1 MKKIIINIVVF
12 VFAFCANAQAGST
25 SSPQAG
31 STLRQSSV
39 QASSPQAGST
49 LRQSSVQASSPQAG
63 STLRQSSVQASSP
76 QAGSTLR
83 QSSVQASSVQA
94 SPSDE
99 AEALFAQGE
108 YLRGRDILTKALN
121 DPDPVQRAYALETY
135 ARFHENIVG
144 NTDNALTFYGD
155 ILRTNL
161 PVDHPMKLSAQ
172 KDIDR
177 LKQLKI
183 QYKAE
188 DALLKKLQLSEVVSP
203 DENRKRVAQ
212 LRAVIEQKPGYYRL
226 SEVYY
231 QLGRNYFATED
242 YYNAYISL
250 KKAVELKPGVN
261 FYLPVNVWMD
271 AAYGK
276 RVRANIHAAS
286 WGTLGGLLVLTVIV
300 FYASRPWRWLKF
312 RHLAA
317 GILMVLLWLIVF
329 GVSYKWFAGKPGV
342 SETTMF
348 EAGVVPPYFFSF
360 GPDGP
365 FWKITQSLFVYGLVG
380 VLGVFVFSIGIGRL
394 KYRWA
399 ALLINLVF
407 AALLLTSLTTVFYM
421 RNCDQKSM
429 FGSEGS
435 GALYYL
441 AGDNYFVTFGM
452 EPYVL
457 TNPRAYPNLALNN
470 LSDPYMLEWV
480 KKYCP
485 FPPPSNKPDP

>member
-12 VFAFCANAQAGST
+12 VFAFCANAQVSST

-31 STLRQSSV
+31 ST
-39 QASSPQAGST
+39 SSPQ
-49 LRQSSVQASSPQAG
+49 V
-63 STLRQSSVQASSP
+63 
-76 QAGSTLR
+76 
-83 QSSVQASSVQA
+83 

-108 YLRGRDILTKALN
+108 YLQGRNILTKALN
-121 DPDPVQRAYALETY
+121 DPDPVERANALQSY
-135 ARFHENIVG
+135 ARFYENIAG

-161 PVDHPMKLSAQ
+161 PVDHPLKLSAQ
-172 KDIDR
+172 KEISR
-177 LKQLKI
+177 LKQLKV

-188 DALLKKLQLSEVVSP
+188 DALLRKLQLSEVVSP
-203 DENRKRVAQ
+203 DENRKQITQ
-212 LRAVIEQKPGYYRL
+212 LLAIIEQKPDYYRL

-242 YYNAYISL
+242 YYKAYISS

-261 FYLPVNVWMD
+261 FYLPVNVWID
-271 AAYGK
+271 AAYSK
-276 RVRANIHAAS
+276 WVRANIHTAS
-286 WGTLGGLLVLTVIV
+286 WGTIGGLLVLTVIV
-300 FYASRPWRWLKF
+300 FYACRPWRWLKF
-312 RHLAA
+312 RHLIV
-317 GILMVLLWLIVF
+317 GFSMVLLWLIVF

-342 SETTMF
+342 SEVTMF

-365 FWKITQSLFVYGLVG
+365 YWKVTQSLFVYGLVG

-407 AALLLTSLTTVFYM
+407 AVLLFTSLTTVFYM

-429 FGSEGS
+429 FGSEGVGS
-435 GALYYL
+435 VRHYL
-441 AGDNYFVTFGM
+441 KGDNYFVSFGM

-457 TNPRAYPNLALNN
+457 TNPKAYPNLALNN

-485 FPPPSNKPDP
+485 FPPQSDKPAP

>member
-1 MKKIIINIVVF
+1 MKKIIIDIVVF
-12 VFAFCANAQAGST
+12 VFAFCAN
-25 SSPQAG
+25 
-31 STLRQSSV
+31 
-39 QASSPQAGST
+39 
-49 LRQSSVQASSPQAG
+49 
-63 STLRQSSVQASSP
+63 
-76 QAGSTLR
+76 
-83 QSSVQASSVQA
+83 VQA

-108 YLRGRDILTKALN
+108 YLKGRSILTKALN
-121 DPDPVQRAYALETY
+121 DPDPVQRVYALQAY
-135 ARFHENIVG
+135 ARFYENIVG

-161 PVDHPMKLSAQ
+161 PADHPMKLSAQ
-172 KDIDR
+172 KEISR

-183 QYKAE
+183 QYKTE
-188 DALLKKLQLSEVVSP
+188 DALLRKLQLSETVSP
-203 DENRKRVAQ
+203 DENRKQITQ
-212 LRAVIEQKPGYYRL
+212 LLAIIGQKPDYYRL
-226 SEVYY
+226 SEVCY

-242 YYNAYISL
+242 YYKAYISS
-250 KKAVELKPGVN
+250 KKAMELKPGVN

-276 RVRANIHAAS
+276 WVRANIHTAS
-286 WGTLGGLLVLTVIV
+286 WAILGGLLVLTVIV
-300 FYASRPWRWLKF
+300 FYACRPWRWLKF
-312 RHLAA
+312 RHLII
-317 GILMVLLWLIVF
+317 GFSMVLLWLIVF

-342 SETTMF
+342 SEETMLK
-348 EAGVVPPYFFSF
+348 AGVVPPYFFSF

-365 FWKITQSLFVYGLVG
+365 YWKVTQNLFVYGLVG

-407 AALLLTSLTTVFYM
+407 AALLFTSLTTVFYM

-429 FGSEGS
+429 FGSEAAGS
-435 GALYYL
+435 VWYYL
-441 AGDNYFVTFGM
+441 KGDNYFVSFGM

-470 LSDPYMLEWV
+470 LADPYMLEWV

-485 FPPPSNKPDP
+485 FPPPSDKPEP

>member
-1 MKKIIINIVVF
+1 VKKIIINIVVF
-12 VFAFCANAQAGST
+12 VFAFCANAQASST
-25 SSPQAG
+25 SSP
-31 STLRQSSV
+31 
-39 QASSPQAGST
+39 
-49 LRQSSVQASSPQAG
+49 
-63 STLRQSSVQASSP
+63 
-76 QAGSTLR
+76 
-83 QSSVQASSVQA
+83 QA

-108 YLRGRDILTKALN
+108 YLKGRDILTKALN
-121 DPDPVQRAYALETY
+121 DPDPMQRAYALQAY
-135 ARFHENIVG
+135 ARFYENIAG
-144 NTDNALTFYGD
+144 NIDNALTFYGD

-172 KDIDR
+172 KEIGR

-183 QYKAE
+183 EYKAE
-188 DALLKKLQLSEVVSP
+188 DALLRKLQLSETVSP
-203 DENRKRVAQ
+203 DENRKRITQ
-212 LRAVIEQKPGYYRL
+212 LLAIIEQKPDYYRL

-231 QLGRNYFATED
+231 QLGRNYFATVD
-242 YYNAYISL
+242 YYNAYISS
-250 KKAVELKPGVN
+250 KKAMELKPGVN

-271 AAYGK
+271 AAYSK
-276 RVRANIHAAS
+276 WVRANIHTAL
-286 WGTLGGLLVLTVIV
+286 WGTIGGLLVLTVIV
-300 FYASRPWRWLKF
+300 FYACRPWRWLKF
-312 RHLAA
+312 RHLII
-317 GILMVLLWLIVF
+317 GFSMVLLWLIVF
-329 GVSYKWFAGKPGV
+329 SVSYKWFAGKPGV

-365 FWKITQSLFVYGLVG
+365 YWKVTQSLFVYGLVG

-407 AALLLTSLTTVFYM
+407 AVLLFTSLTMVFYM

-429 FGSEGS
+429 FGSEGAGS
-435 GALYYL
+435 VWHYL
-441 AGDNYFVTFGM
+441 KGDNYFVSFGM

-457 TNPRAYPNLALNN
+457 TNPKAFPNLALNN

-485 FPPPSNKPDP
+485 FPPPSDKPAP

>member
-12 VFAFCANAQAGST
+12 VFAFCANAQASSTGLTDSPQAGST

-31 STLRQSSV
+31 ST
-39 QASSPQAGST
+39 SSP
-49 LRQSSVQASSPQAG
+49 
-63 STLRQSSVQASSP
+63 
-76 QAGSTLR
+76 
-83 QSSVQASSVQA
+83 QA

-108 YLRGRDILTKALN
+108 YLQGRNILTKALN
-121 DPDPVQRAYALETY
+121 DPDPVQRAYALQAY
-135 ARFHENIVG
+135 ARFCENIAG
-144 NTDNALTFYGD
+144 NMDNALTFYGD

-172 KDIDR
+172 KEISR

-183 QYKAE
+183 EYKAE
-188 DALLKKLQLSEVVSP
+188 DALLRKLQLSETVSP
-203 DENRKRVAQ
+203 DENRKQITQ
-212 LRAVIEQKPGYYRL
+212 LLAIIEQKPGYYRL

-242 YYNAYISL
+242 YYIAYILS

-271 AAYGK
+271 AAYSK
-276 RVRANIHAAS
+276 WVRANIHTAS
-286 WGTLGGLLVLTVIV
+286 WGTIGGFLVLTVIV
-300 FYASRPWRWLKF
+300 FYACRPWRWLKF
-312 RHLAA
+312 RHLII
-317 GILMVLLWLIVF
+317 GFSMVLLWLIVF

-342 SETTMF
+342 SEETMF

-360 GPDGP
+360 GPEGP
-365 FWKITQSLFVYGLVG
+365 FWRITQSLFVYGLVG

-407 AALLLTSLTTVFYM
+407 AALLFTSLTTVFYM

-429 FGSEGS
+429 FGSEAAGS
-435 GALYYL
+435 VWHYL
-441 AGDNYFVTFGM
+441 KGDNYFVSFGM

-457 TNPRAYPNLALNN
+457 TNPRAYPNLAINN
-470 LSDPYMLEWV
+470 LADPYMLEWV

-485 FPPPSNKPDP
+485 FPSPADKPAP